1 MADCNQ
7 IVPLPMKLAP
17 SSVMSWKKEAKY
29 ILNRKRVLRVCKS
42 HFYSAKH
49 FTAPAFKKVPYLVF
63 DPDIFIFLR
72 DKANGIKTILLCLFS
87 LNITRNDFPVT
98 QKWAALHS
106 WVLLFASLKTCS
118 VYRVFYS
125 DRAIAKKKKKKP
137 QKFDWTMA
145 RLTMRKITE

>member
-7 IVPLPMKLAP
+7 IVPLPMKLVP

-49 FTAPAFKKVPYLVF
+49 FIAPAFKKVPYLVF

-72 DKANGIKTILLCLFS
+72 DEVNGIKTILLCTLSFLPKHNPEWLSCYSEMSSIALLSPFVCFFEDLFS
-87 LNITRNDFPVT
+87 LPGFLFRQSYC
-98 QKWAALHS
+98 QK
-106 WVLLFASLKTCS
+106 KNT
-118 VYRVFYS
+118 
-125 DRAIAKKKKKKP
+125 

-145 RLTMRKITE
+145 ILTMRKITE